1 MFDTIISAQQL
12 QQQLEHCRVFDCRF
26 DLADTGYGR
35 RVYEEGHIT
44 GAHFLDLDQ
53 DLSSP
58 ITAESGR
65 HPLPAPEQLLHHL
78 LVCGV
83 TPSTQVV
90 VYDDA
95 GGAMAARAWWLLR
108 WLGHKA
114 VAVLDG
120 GFPSWQAA
128 GFPTTSGADT
138 DSGALSPPAAG
149 TARPDPDQV
158 VDSSAVLSNIEK
170 KSFTLVDARANARFV
185 GEVEPVD
192 PVAGHIPGALNRP
205 LTDNLQQG
213 FFKSANDLRHEWQTV
228 IDGIDPES
236 IVHMCGSGVT
246 ACHNQLAME
255 IAGLHGSRV
264 YPGSWS
270 EWIRD
275 PQRPV
280 INASKQSAGVT
291 QDR

>member
-1 MFDTIISAQQL
+1 MFNTIISAQQL
-12 QQQLEHCRVFDCRF
+12 QQQLEHYCIFDCRF
-26 DLADTGYGR
+26 NLADTGYGC
-35 RVYEEGHIT
+35 RVYEQGHIA
-44 GAHFLDLDQ
+44 GAQYLDLDQ

-65 HPLPAPEQLLHHL
+65 HPLPDPDALLNHL
-78 LVCGV
+78 RACGV

-108 WLGHKA
+108 WLGHTA

-120 GFPSWQAA
+120 GFPAWQTA
-128 GFPTTSGADT
+128 GFSIASVADSYSSTSSDT
-138 DSGALSPPAAG
+138 ATE
-149 TARPDPDQV
+149 TARPDTDQV
-158 VDSSAVLSNIEK
+158 VDSSAVLSNIADK
-170 KSFTLVDARANARFV
+170 KFTLVDARASARFK
-185 GEVEPVD
+185 GEVEPID

-213 FFKSANDLRHEWQTV
+213 LFKSARDLHREWQSV
-228 IDGIDPES
+228 IDGIDPEN

-255 IAGLHGSRV
+255 IAGLHGSRI

-275 PQRPV
+275 PQRPFR
-280 INASKQSAGVT
+280 NESDKR
-291 QDR
+291 DK

>member
-1 MFDTIISAQQL
+1 MFDTIISAQKL
-12 QQQLEHCRVFDCRF
+12 QQQLAHCRVFDCRF
-26 DLADTGYGR
+26 NLADTGHGR
-35 RVYEEGHIT
+35 RVYEEGHIA

-65 HPLPAPEQLLHHL
+65 HPLPDPDVLLNHL
-78 LVCGV
+78 RACGV

-108 WLGHKA
+108 WLGHQA
-114 VAVLDG
+114 MAVLDG
-120 GFPSWQAA
+120 GFPAWRAA
-128 GFPTTSGADT
+128 GLPIGSGADT
-138 DSGALSPPAAG
+138 YTSAASSSAAG
-149 TARPDPDQV
+149 TARPDTDQV
-158 VDSSAVLSNIEK
+158 VDSSTVLSNIAGK
-170 KSFTLVDARANARFV
+170 QFTLVDARAAARFM

-205 LTDNLQQG
+205 LTDNLQHG
-213 FFKSANDLRHEWQTV
+213 LFKSADDLRREWQTV
-228 IDGIDPES
+228 IDGIDPEN

-246 ACHNQLAME
+246 ACHNQLALE

-275 PQRPV
+275 PQRPL
-280 INASKQSAGVT
+280 INESTVASK
-291 QDR
+291 